1 MRTKQ
6 GEVTKGQQRE
16 VFKETFI
23 KTKTR
28 NQTLAHKNSLAGNG
42 SIEKTGS
49 KEYQYTDNFAYS
61 SLLLYFDLFFDSKTL
76 LECFL

>member
-6 GEVTKGQQRE
+6 GEVTK
-16 VFKETFI
+16 ETFI
-23 KTKTR
+23 KIKTR
-28 NQTLAHKNSLAGNG
+28 NQTLVHKNSLAGNS
-42 SIEKTGS
+42 SIEKTGN

-61 SLLLYFDLFFDSKTL
+61 SLLLYFNLFFDTKTL